1 MMLVR
6 EVETAILSAR
16 FSPTLADVR
25 RRRYMAQ
32 IKEPKPE
39 TLRIEEL
46 VDRVK
51 QGDIK
56 IPKFQRPFVWLR
68 RAVLD
73 LFDSVYRQYPIG
85 SVLLWL
91 THEKLASER
100 RIGDL
105 DIAERPIIYPTN
117 YLLDGQQRLSS
128 LCGALY
134 WDGKNPKSLWNVA
147 FDLDKE
153 FFFHPKKPLTPRQ
166 FPLNKLIKTSDFLTQ
181 CRILESLA
189 DKDVMIEKAE
199 GLLKSIKDY
208 KMAAV
213 TIGDMKI
220 NEVAPIFERINSKGR
235 NLEMVD
241 LMRAATWKEG
251 QEGEDNFDLNST
263 ITNVRKALEQ
273 KHFADVPE
281 GHILRSLAASADL
294 GIYRESIN
302 LLRDKTAKE
311 LSDAANNA
319 IEAYRR
325 AVDFLTAELG
335 LSSYAYM
342 PYAHQ
347 LTLLVEI
354 FRRCPKP
361 SHEQRRLL
369 KEWFWRT
376 SFSGYFKLF
385 NTGDQ
390 KRDLETI
397 RSFAD
402 GKSDV
407 LPTKRI
413 DYEQFPFE
421 RFSLNTATSKTF
433 GLLLVSCG
441 PRSLLDGSRVD
452 TWLAL
457 SVINRHEYHHIF
469 PKAYL
474 ESSGVEAKRIQVQ
487 ANMCLLSKGNNRD
500 IWDARPSVYFKTVAA
515 NLGTQLQDV
524 LTSNL
529 ISPEA
534 FQASLD
540 EDYDAFL
547 RERAK
552 TIRLKMKEFV
562 DDSSSGH
569 FIDARSV
576 VDTENEST
584 SEEIVEPEFDESLTD
599 EP

>member
-1 MMLVR
+1 
-6 EVETAILSAR
+6 
-16 FSPTLADVR
+16 
-25 RRRYMAQ
+25 MAQ

-85 SVLLWL
+85 SILLWL

-105 DIAERPIIYPTN
+105 EIAERPFQYPTN

-134 WDGKNPKSLWNVA
+134 WDSKDPKSLWNVA
-147 FDLDKE
+147 FDLDKQI
-153 FFFHPKKPLTPRQ
+153 FFHPKKPLTTRQ
-166 FPLNKLIKTSDFLTQ
+166 FPLNKLIKTSEFLSQ
-181 CRILESLA
+181 CRVLESEP
-189 DKDVMIEKAE
+189 DKDVLIERAE

-213 TIGDMKI
+213 VIGDMKL

-251 QEGEDNFDLNST
+251 NEDGENFDLNSMIET
-263 ITNVRKALEQ
+263 VRQVLREKN
-273 KHFADVPE
+273 FDDVKE
-281 GHILRSLAASADL
+281 SHILRSLAASADL

-302 LLRDKTAKE
+302 TLRDKTPKE
-311 LSDAANNA
+311 LRDAADRA
-319 IEAYRR
+319 VEGYRR
-325 AVDFLTAELG
+325 AVDFLTSELG
-335 LSSYAYM
+335 LSSYAYV

-347 LTLLVEI
+347 LTLLVEF
-354 FRRCPKP
+354 FRRCRKP
-361 SHEQRRLL
+361 SHNQRQEL
-369 KEWFWRT
+369 KEWFWHT
-376 SFSGYFKLF
+376 SLSGYFKLF

-390 KRDLETI
+390 KRDLDLV
-397 RSFAD
+397 RNFAD
-402 GKSDV
+402 GQINK
-407 LPTKRI
+407 LPRKKL
-413 DYEQFPFE
+413 DYEAFPFE

-433 GLLLVSCG
+433 GLFLVSCN
-441 PRSLLDGSRVD
+441 PRSLLDGSKVD

-457 SVINRHEYHHIF
+457 SMVNRHEYHHIF
-469 PKAYL
+469 PRGYL
-474 ESSGVEAKRIQVQ
+474 EASGISEKKQQHQ
-487 ANMCLLSKGNNRD
+487 ANICLLSKGNNRD
-500 IWDARPSVYFKTVAA
+500 IWDSRPSVYFKTVEKE
-515 NLGTQLQDV
+515 LGSRLHDV
-524 LTSNL
+524 LISNL

-534 FQASLD
+534 FQACLNENYD
-540 EDYDAFL
+540 EFL
-547 RERAK
+547 LRRAETIEAKMRELVNDPSPATRK
-552 TIRLKMKEFV
+552 VEIPTIP
-562 DDSSSGH
+562 DDDLAVG
-569 FIDARSV
+569 
-576 VDTENEST
+576 EQPET
-584 SEEIVEPEFDESLTD
+584 SESDE
-599 EP
+599 